1 MLGGPGEHLPAL
13 RVTAL
18 RPAAGHGVPRGLT
31 LPYRRLNVSWAA
43 SSSAPS
49 CGAPTQDPGI
59 SVHRALTLQVQG
71 LTQRLCR
78 RGGLLLTRGAS
89 SLSPIPG
96 AAAPPAVSW
105 LREDPLE
112 VFITPS
118 RNKASLS
125 LPYPGERPALAL
137 TPAPNPASPQKLQI
151 RTM

>member
-13 RVTAL
+13 RVTVL
-18 RPAAGHGVPRGLT
+18 RPAAGHGAPRGLT

-43 SSSAPS
+43 SSSAPR

-59 SVHRALTLQVQG
+59 SVHRALTLQVQA
-71 LTQRLCR
+71 LTQRLCW

-112 VFITPS
+112 VFNPKQEQS
-118 RNKASLS
+118 QPLPS
-125 LPYPGERPALAL
+125 LPRRAAGTGTDTRPQPRKPLETAD
-137 TPAPNPASPQKLQI
+137 
-151 RTM
+151 TM